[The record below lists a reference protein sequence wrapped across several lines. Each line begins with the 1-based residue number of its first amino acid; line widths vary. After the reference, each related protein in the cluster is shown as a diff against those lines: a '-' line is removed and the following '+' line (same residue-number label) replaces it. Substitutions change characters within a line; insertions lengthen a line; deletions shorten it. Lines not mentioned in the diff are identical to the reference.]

1 MPFCRDCGKELD
13 ASWLHCPYC
22 GSLQPND
29 THSSNFNKSNREDSD
44 KFSNTT
50 VNPIDQEG
58 SNGIL
63 SSALV
68 SEIDESQIIDP
79 NNHPSKSLTYL
90 LNHKPLRFIVRE
102 WYGDIE
108 HILLEDAGTHLVYC
122 VGGGEG
128 AWYIV
133 NVYRD
138 LTQDAIS
145 QAKSWKLPYPFVVMS
160 TNTSSRNEEHRER
173 GLDWTVNS
181 FRIFGF
187 DPYQRLR

>member
-50 VNPIDQEG
+50 VNPIVQEG

-68 SEIDESQIIDP
+68 REIDESQIIDP
-79 NNHPSKSLTYL
+79 NNYPSKSLTYL
-90 LNHKPLRFIVRE
+90 LNHKPLRFTVRE

-122 VGGGEG
+122 VGCGDG

-181 FRIFGF
+181 FRIFGI

>member
-1 MPFCRDCGKELD
+1 MDVRKRLGTIED
-13 ASWLHCPYC
+13 AHDMADGAITPLSH
-22 GSLQPND
+22 
-29 THSSNFNKSNREDSD
+29 
-44 KFSNTT
+44 
-50 VNPIDQEG
+50 EG
-58 SNGIL
+58 SDGIL
-63 SSALV
+63 SSGLLM
-68 SEIDESQIIDP
+68 ERTESQIIDP

-90 LNHKPLRFIVRE
+90 LNHKPLRFTVRE

-122 VGGGEG
+122 VDCGDG